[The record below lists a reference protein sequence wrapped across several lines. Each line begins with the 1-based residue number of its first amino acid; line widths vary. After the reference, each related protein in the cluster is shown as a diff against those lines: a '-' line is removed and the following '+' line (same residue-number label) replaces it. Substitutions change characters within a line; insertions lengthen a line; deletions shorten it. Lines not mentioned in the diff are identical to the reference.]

1 MTVNL
6 WSAIPAPWQEGLSSI
21 APELV
26 QIEELLVQTLKPDF
40 EVVPAINKLFA
51 ALVVPPNEVS
61 VVLLGQDPYP
71 TPSHAMGL
79 AFAVPAETHPLPGS
93 LRNIFKEVEAD
104 TGTASTTDASLA
116 GWVEQGVLP
125 LNTSLTTVSGVRA
138 AHAQWPWEPIVQA
151 IIEHVVRTNPK
162 VVGLL
167 FGNHAKRFESFFAT
181 ESVVLSAHPSPLSAN
196 RGFLGSK
203 PFTRVNSIL
212 AANSKAEIVW

>member
-6 WSAIPAPWQEGLSSI
+6 WSSIPAPWQEGLSSI
-21 APELV
+21 GPELD
-26 QIEELLVQTLKPDF
+26 QIEVLLTQTLELGFD
-40 EVVPAINKLFA
+40 VVPAIDKLFV
-51 ALVVPPNEVS
+51 ALAMPPNDVS

-71 TPSHAMGL
+71 TPGHATGL
-79 AFAVPAETHPLPGS
+79 AFAVPAETCPLPGS
-93 LRNIFKEVEAD
+93 LRNMFKEVEKD
-104 TGTASTTDASLA
+104 TGNASTTDASLV
-116 GWVEQGVLP
+116 GWIGQGVLP